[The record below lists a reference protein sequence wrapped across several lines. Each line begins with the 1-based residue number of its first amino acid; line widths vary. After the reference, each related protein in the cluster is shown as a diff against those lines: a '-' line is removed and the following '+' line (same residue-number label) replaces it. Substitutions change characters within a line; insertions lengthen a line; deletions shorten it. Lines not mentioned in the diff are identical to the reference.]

1 MLILWYNELIIQ
13 RKENLHV
20 VKKQKWFS
28 LSQASIKLKRGNTY
42 VSVWL
47 RRHPNELPSEMLMEA
62 GRVKLISDEG
72 IEWIKKH
79 IKKEGVLVSNS
90 SANGDQH
97 LEVAI
102 LGVTL
107 LIIHFTGRVRGSL
120 APLWLWPD
128 YAIKEVRQWKLK
140 AGKAL
145 KVS

>member
-1 MLILWYNELIIQ
+1 
-13 RKENLHV
+13 
-20 VKKQKWFS
+20 
-28 LSQASIKLKRGNTY
+28 
-42 VSVWL
+42 
-47 RRHPNELPSEMLMEA
+47 MLMEA

-120 APLWLWPD
+120 APL
-128 YAIKEVRQWKLK
+128 
-140 AGKAL
+140 
-145 KVS
+145 

>member
-1 MLILWYNELIIQ
+1 MLGSG
-13 RKENLHV
+13 K
-20 VKKQKWFS
+20 
-28 LSQASIKLKRGNTY
+28 T
-42 VSVWL
+42 
-47 RRHPNELPSEMLMEA
+47 
-62 GRVKLISDEG
+62 KLISDEG

>member
-1 MLILWYNELIIQ
+1 M
-13 RKENLHV
+13 

-72 IEWIKKH
+72 MEWIKKH
-79 IKKEGVLVSNS
+79 IKKEGVLVSSS

-120 APLWLWPD
+120 APL
-128 YAIKEVRQWKLK
+128 
-140 AGKAL
+140 
-145 KVS
+145 